1 MLRAHLARSRGPHA
15 SFTRHPALSELQLQ
29 PCTHLAA
36 GQHSA
41 SGSGCG
47 GGGAGRGSSMA
58 AAGVTARAGGGTGSA
73 MASLIRA
80 PSFA

>member
-15 SFTRHPALSELQLQ
+15 PFTRHPAPSKLRLQ

-36 GQHSA
+36 GQHSG
-41 SGSGCG
+41 SGSGC